1 MITVSLNFLGGRY
14 HATPWGRHVN
24 EGAVEWPPSPWR
36 ILRSLIAVWKRTL
49 PEIPQEEVEPVL
61 RALAE
66 LPEFLLPPAT
76 AGHTRHFMPWFKK
89 GPADRTMV
97 FDTFAVVGHG
107 SGQSDK
113 LLVRWPNV
121 VLNDEQRGVLSR
133 ILGNLNTFGRGES
146 WCEAELLGGNNVEGV
161 FRIGQISAPLNGEGP
176 KADQEIVRLLC
187 VDARVAFE
195 NTLFTSRVPRK
206 RGGKEIEESVK
217 TITYDPDWHLCAET
231 LWIQDEKW
239 SDPPG
244 SRWVSYVRPRDCLK
258 AVLGTG
264 RRTIPRVAAFHVVR
278 FALDSSVLPLVT
290 ETLPVAEAARRALM
304 GAHGRVAWK
313 REHGNEPY
321 PTRPEDRPK
330 SAVFSGKDASGTPL
344 EGHRHAYYLPTDE
357 DGDGRLDH
365 LTVYAADGFGLDE
378 MKAFD
383 RLRELKTGRRGEEG
397 HPLRV
402 LMLGMGNTV
411 EYLPGPLKPS
421 KVWVSATPYLAVR
434 HPKTRGRDRVDLSNP
449 SAMAGFL
456 AADIRAQL
464 SAVRP
469 DLAEA
474 VESVEPLVDEND
486 VFRIAENLRPIQ
498 FKRFRRKAGDDG
510 GRKTA
515 GAFKLTFHE
524 PVTGPLCLGWS
535 SHFGMGLFVPGS
547 ALEKGDGDGT
557 QA

>member
-1 MITVSLNFLGGRY
+1 
-14 HATPWGRHVN
+14 VN

-121 VLNDEQRGVLSR
+121 VLSDEQRGVLSR

-146 WCEAELLGGNNVEGV
+146 WCEAELLEGNVEDV
-161 FRIGQISAPLNGEGP
+161 FRVGRISTPLNGEGP
-176 KADQEIVRLLC
+176 KADQEIARLLC

-195 NTLFTSRVPRK
+195 NTLFTSRVSRK

-217 TITYDPDWHLCAET
+217 TVTYDPDWHLCAET

-258 AVLGTG
+258 AALGPG
-264 RRTIPRVAAFHVVR
+264 RRTIPRVAVFHVVR
-278 FALDSSVLPLVT
+278 FALDSNVLPLVT
-290 ETLPVAEAARRALM
+290 ETLPVAEAARRMLM
-304 GAHGRVAWK
+304 GIHGRTAWR

-321 PTRPEDRPK
+321 PARPEDRPK
-330 SAVFSGKDASGTPL
+330 SAVFSGKNASGTPL

-365 LTVYAADGFGLDE
+365 LTVYAADGFGSDE

-402 LMLGMGNTV
+402 LMLGMGTAE

-421 KVWVSATPYLAVR
+421 KVWVSAAPYLAVR
-434 HPKTRGRDRVDLSNP
+434 HPKTRGRDRVDLGS
-449 SAMAGFL
+449 SEAVAGFL
-456 AADIRAQL
+456 AADLRAQL

-474 VESVEPLVDEND
+474 VESIEPLTDENG
-486 VFRIAENLRPIQ
+486 VFQVAENLSPIQ

-510 GRKTA
+510 GRRTA
-515 GAFKLTFHE
+515 GAFKLTFRE
-524 PVTGPLCLGWS
+524 TITGPLCLGWS
-535 SHFGMGLFVPGS
+535 SHFGMGLFVPEN
-547 ALEKGDGDGT
+547 ALEKGDGNGT
-557 QA
+557 RP